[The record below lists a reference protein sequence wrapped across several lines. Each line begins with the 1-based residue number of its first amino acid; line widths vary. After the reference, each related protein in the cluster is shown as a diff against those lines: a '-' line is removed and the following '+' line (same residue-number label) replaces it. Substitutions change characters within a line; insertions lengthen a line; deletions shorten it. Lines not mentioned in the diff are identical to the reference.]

1 MLLWFFYQNKKKLN
15 KEMWF
20 LLKRYI
26 FFILI
31 QIINILWIF
40 ILTFYSNNLL
50 PIKNIFVKTIYE
62 QNILFLYILNCCI
75 SYKYLF

>member
-31 QIINILWIF
+31 KIINILWIF

-50 PIKNIFVKTIYE
+50 LIKNIFVKTINE